1 MVAKNFHY
9 GERQKCSRM
18 FLNQE
23 ERRQRGFLVCKLHG
37 WLVDLSYTL
46 HTHTLS
52 LKLQSLGWLATSS
65 FVSSFLM
72 YV

>member
-52 LKLQSLGWLATSS
+52 LKLQSLGLDWLAGY
-65 FVSSFLM
+65 FFFRFM